1 MFDVENPFL
10 SGSNALSYMDLLKMF
25 PHAAL
30 KVNQYLASLYIYA
43 VRQGRS
49 SAMLDSIGINKKYH
63 NRIYNEF
70 YRDASNA
77 DIKLQIP
84 VMEMFDE
91 DDEVHGILKL
101 SLRDNEERYKMHFL
115 RTAYKKGSIE
125 RLKILNIII
134 ESHDA
139 GKMIGKYER

>member
-10 SGSNALSYMDLLKMF
+10 SGSNAFNYLDLLKMF
-25 PHAAL
+25 PHTAL

-49 SAMLDSIGINKKYH
+49 GALLDDIGVSRKHHNKQ
-63 NRIYNEF
+63 YNDF

-77 DIKLQIP
+77 GFSVQIP
-84 VMEMFDE
+84 IMEFMDINN
-91 DDEVHGILKL
+91 EVHGVLKL
-101 SLRDNEERYKMHFL
+101 PLRDNEERYKMHFL
-115 RTAYKKGSIE
+115 RTAYRKGSIE
-125 RLKILNIII
+125 RLFILNTII